1 MVPGRARIALHTS
14 AFACACSV
22 LASRSRPLARSAVR
36 LNGTELA
43 QRVRQQARTLRLP
56 AQQRSAGAQATG
68 RQSWRCTGSR

>member
-1 MVPGRARIALHTS
+1 MVAGRARIALRTS

-36 LNGTELA
+36 LNGTERA
-43 QRVRQQARTLRLP
+43 RQQARTLRLP
-56 AQQRSAGAQATG
+56 AQQRSAGAEATG